1 METSQRTIMD
11 LTRNTSK
18 WDRRVNAAVGR
29 LRTSDKAV
37 EVDGARPGPLLPP
50 DLAPEDTA
58 AAEAL
63 LRAASTTH
71 PFEATLLVRRIR
83 SNETAYFRLW
93 IRSDDEGV
101 QSDLIYDTALT
112 DPLTALPGRGVL
124 SEEIR
129 YAIEKSAPDQRVAVI
144 LLGIDRFRTVNEGRG
159 FHGGDE
165 LLQWIAWT
173 LQRRVR
179 DTDFV
184 GRLGGDEFVVIA
196 TGLRGEDDAYA
207 FADSLRACTTTRE
220 AMGGPANG
228 ITLSAG
234 VAVGDITRSPDE
246 LLLEAD
252 KALAVAKRDGRDRTQ
267 VYDTRLGQITQQQI
281 NADER
286 LRRALEAGAI
296 DNNYQP
302 ILDTATGSIV
312 AMETLIRLADDHELP
327 LRPFE
332 ILRAAKDSGLLG
344 QVDMHVLTQACATIA
359 QWTTFAPELVMT
371 LNLHTK
377 QFRDPK
383 LTMAVANATKRVG
396 LSTENLGF
404 EVDQS
409 ILADMNEAFE
419 ITQRLQGMG
428 VKIYIEAFQGS
439 AGAIKKVKE
448 LQPDG
453 VKLDRLLVAALDE
466 PWGRALVEPIVR
478 TLVDDDIEVT
488 AVGVATH
495 AQLDQLRDMGC
506 HRVQG
511 YLFAPPLP
519 AALAHA
525 ILLDNRRKPVPTSL
539 L

>member
-1 METSQRTIMD
+1 MNSPRS
-11 LTRNTSK
+11 SK
-18 WDRRVNAAVGR
+18 WDRRVNAAAER
-29 LRTSDKAV
+29 LRASDKIA
-37 EVDGARPGPLLPP
+37 EAESARPAPVIPP
-50 DLAPEDTA
+50 DLAPEDIV

-63 LRAASTTH
+63 IRAASTQH
-71 PFEATLLVRRIR
+71 PFEATLLVRRVGD
-83 SNETAYFRLW
+83 TDTTYYRLW
-93 IRSDDEGV
+93 VRSDAEGV
-101 QSDLIYDTALT
+101 RSELLADTALT

-124 SEEIR
+124 SELIR
-129 YAIEKSAPDQRVAVI
+129 AAIEQSGPDQTVAVI
-144 LLGIDRFRTVNEGRG
+144 LLGIDRFRAVNETRG
-159 FHGGDE
+159 YHGGDE
-165 LLQWIAWT
+165 LLTWIAMT

-179 DTDFV
+179 ETDFV
-184 GRLGGDEFVVIA
+184 GRIGGDEFVVIA

-207 FADSLRACTTTRE
+207 FADSLRTCTTARDAIT
-220 AMGGPANG
+220 GPANG
-228 ITLSAG
+228 VTLSAG
-234 VAVGDITRSPDE
+234 IALGDATRSPDE

-267 VYDTRLGQITQQQI
+267 LYDARLGHITQQRI
-281 NADER
+281 DADAR
-286 LRRALEAGAI
+286 LRSALEAGAI

-302 ILDTATGSIV
+302 ILETATGTIV
-312 AMETLIRLADDHELP
+312 AMETLVRLADDNQLP

-332 ILRAAKDSGLLG
+332 ILRAAKDTGLLG
-344 QVDMHVLTQACATIA
+344 QVDMHVLTEACATIA
-359 QWTTFAPELVMT
+359 QWAPFAPELVLT

-383 LTMAVANATKRVG
+383 LTMAVAHATKRVG

-409 ILADMNEAFE
+409 ILGDMHECFE

-439 AGAIKKVKE
+439 TGAIKKVKE
-448 LQPDG
+448 LRPDG

-466 PWGRALVEPIVR
+466 PWGSALVEPIVR
-478 TLVDDDIEVT
+478 ALVEADIEVT

-495 AQLDQLRDMGC
+495 TQLDQLREMGC

-519 AALAHA
+519 AAMAQA

-539 L
+539 F

>member
-1 METSQRTIMD
+1 MD
-11 LTRNTSK
+11 LPRNTSK
-18 WDRRVNAAVGR
+18 WDRRVHAAAGR

-37 EVDGARPGPLLPP
+37 EADAPRPPLIPP
-50 DLAPEDTA
+50 DLAPADLA
-58 AAEAL
+58 ATEAL
-63 LRAASTTH
+63 LRAASTHH
-71 PFEATLLVRRIR
+71 PFEATLLVRRVR
-83 SNETAYFRLW
+83 SSETAYFRLW
-93 IRSDDEGV
+93 VRSDELGV
-101 QSDLIYDTALT
+101 QTDLIPDTALT

-129 YAIEKSAPDQRVAVI
+129 SAIERATPDRGVAVI
-144 LLGIDRFRTVNEGRG
+144 LLGIDRFRAVNEARG
-159 FHGGDE
+159 YHGGDE
-165 LLQWIAWT
+165 LLQWVGWT

-179 DTDFV
+179 DGDFV

-196 TGLRGEDDAYA
+196 TGLRGEDEAYA
-207 FADSLRACTTTRE
+207 CADQLRACTTTRE

-228 ITLSAG
+228 VTMSAG
-234 VAVGDITRSPDE
+234 VAVGDSTRSPDE

-267 VYDTRLGQITQQQI
+267 LYDARLGQITQQRI
-281 NADER
+281 NADDR

-302 ILDTATGSIV
+302 ILETATGTIV
-312 AMETLIRLADDHELP
+312 AMETLIRLADDNQLP

-332 ILRAAKDSGLLG
+332 ILRAAKDTGLLG
-344 QVDMHVLTQACATIA
+344 QVDMHVLSQSCAAIS
-359 QWTTFAPELVMT
+359 QWVTFAPELVLT
-371 LNLHTK
+371 LNLHIK

-396 LSTENLGF
+396 LRTENLGF
-404 EVDQS
+404 EVDQA

-419 ITQRLQGMG
+419 ITRRLQGMG

-448 LQPDG
+448 LRPDG

-466 PWGRALVEPIVR
+466 PWGNALVEPIVR
-478 TLVDDDIEVT
+478 ALVDDDIEVT
-488 AVGVATH
+488 AVGVATP

-519 AALAHA
+519 VALAQA
-525 ILLDNRRKPVPTSL
+525 ILLDNRRKPVPTAL
-539 L
+539 I